1 MSGIITPG
9 QSKLVLHNRSEP
21 YELTYNI
28 AKRWGNNKSRI
39 VLISE
44 SGSNAQPVPQISQT
58 FHFLNI
64 IPRGAPIWKA
74 FAQEPLLLSRLRVQS
89 ATLEEKGRRYVYIPV
104 YICMD
109 IYIFIYIDT
118 RRRMK
123 RAESWGLPSEEGAG
137 LCSLASLPLTFGHPR
152 SSLQSSSFCPAPVS
166 PAAPELPCRC
176 LPAVHVKPTISGE
189 RKGKGGERS
198 EVWVRRLREP
208 PRKSLQ
214 EEIRNIS

>member
-1 MSGIITPG
+1 MEGICSGAFVIVTIKG
-9 QSKLVLHNRSEP
+9 AISHSGG
-21 YELTYNI
+21 
-28 AKRWGNNKSRI
+28 KRKEICIYSRI
-39 VLISE
+39 YLYE
-44 SGSNAQPVPQISQT
+44 
-58 FHFLNI
+58 
-64 IPRGAPIWKA
+64 
-74 FAQEPLLLSRLRVQS
+74 
-89 ATLEEKGRRYVYIPV
+89 YI
-104 YICMD
+104 YRER
-109 IYIFIYIDT
+109 DT

-166 PAAPELPCRC
+166 PAAPELPCRR

-214 EEIRNIS
+214 E

>member
-74 FAQEPLLLSRLRVQS
+74 FAQEPLLLSQLRVQS

-109 IYIFIYIDT
+109 IYIYLYRHTETHETSRKLGLAIRGRCRALLSHLAAIDFWP
-118 RRRMK
+118 
-123 RAESWGLPSEEGAG
+123 SSQLPPE
-137 LCSLASLPLTFGHPR
+137 LLVLPR
-152 SSLQSSSFCPAPVS
+152 SCFP
-166 PAAPELPCRC
+166 RC
-176 LPAVHVKPTISGE
+176 T
-189 RKGKGGERS
+189 
-198 EVWVRRLREP
+198 
-208 PRKSLQ
+208 
-214 EEIRNIS
+214 